1 MAKGI
6 VYILTNRAMPGWV
19 KIGRCEPHLLDQ
31 RIRQLS
37 NTSVP
42 FAFECEYAALVENAS
57 EVEARVHRL
66 LGSIRRNPKREFFEM
81 PAEVAKEA
89 LLLTPH
95 DDVSPGTD
103 FTADE
108 ADKEALEEAR
118 EREIKEDAIDCL
130 IIVASKE
137 APDGSAGFE
146 DVFLQQQA
154 WWEFRMAEPYRK
166 AVKWIAGYQIRPIQK
181 VTHIAEVARF
191 EPSPKT
197 EGRWKAVFARPAEAL
212 ARPIPLGDDAPN
224 GLMQGPRYCN
234 RARLLEAASLTELLT
249 R

>member
-1 MAKGI
+1 MPKGT
-6 VYILTNRAMPGWV
+6 VYVLTNRAMPGWV

-37 NTSVP
+37 GTSVP
-42 FAFECEYAALVENAS
+42 FAFECHYAALVENAA

-66 LGSIRRNPKREFFEM
+66 LGNIRLNPKREFFEM
-81 PAEVAKEA
+81 PPEVAMEA

-95 DDVSPGTD
+95 DDVTPGAD

-108 ADKEALEEAR
+108 ADSKALEAAR
-118 EREIKEDAIDCL
+118 EKEIQTDAIDCL
-130 IIVASKE
+130 IVIASKE
-137 APDGSAGFE
+137 APDGSAGFD
-146 DVFLQQQA
+146 DVFLKQHE
-154 WWEFRMAEPYRK
+154 WWQFRIAEPYRK
-166 AVKWIAGYQIRPIQK
+166 AVKWIAGYQTRPVQQ
-181 VTHIAEVARF
+181 VTHIAEVARY

-197 EGRWKAVFARPAEAL
+197 QGRWKAVFARPAEPL

-234 RARLLEAASLTELLT
+234 RGQLLEAHSLTQLFSI
-249 R
+249 